1 MTVTFRT
8 ISIIYPLSFDYNTKI
23 IHGKTGFMRV
33 CREA

>member
-23 IHGKTGFMRV
+23 IHGKTGIVRV
-33 CREA
+33 ENDV